1 MAVTEN
7 TELIE
12 GEPKKKSKLG
22 LVLGMVIA
30 LALGAGGFIA
40 TYTGLIGGSADPA
53 AEEMSPEAHAELP
66 PVSFVELDPL
76 IISLGSANKSRHL
89 RFHGSLEVVPGHEA
103 EVSSLLPRILDVL
116 NSYLRAVDL
125 EMLEDPTALIK
136 LRAHMLRR
144 VQLVAG
150 DSRVLDLLILEFVL
164 N

>member
-1 MAVTEN
+1 MAVTED
-7 TELIE
+7 TELAE

-22 LVLGMVIA
+22 LVLGLVIA
-30 LALGAGGFIA
+30 LVLGGGGFFA
-40 TYTGLIGGSADPA
+40 TYTGLIGAAPAANDPA
-53 AEEMSPEAHAELP
+53 KDQQTHDPLP

-76 IISLGSANKSRHL
+76 IISLGSASKSRHL
-89 RFHGSLEVVPGHEA
+89 RFHGTLEVVPGYEA
-103 EVSSLLPRILDVL
+103 EVSSLRPRIIDVL

-125 EMLEDPTALIK
+125 AMLEDPTALIK

-144 VQLVAG
+144 VQLVTG

>member
-7 TELIE
+7 TELID

-22 LVLGMVIA
+22 LLLGLVIA
-30 LALGAGGFIA
+30 LTLGAGGFFA
-40 TYTGLIGGSADPA
+40 TYTGLIGAAPA
-53 AEEMSPEAHAELP
+53 TPDSTQAQQTHEPLP

-76 IISLGSANKSRHL
+76 VISLGAGNKNRHL
-89 RFHGSLEVVPGHEA
+89 RFHGTLEVVPGYEA
-103 EVSSLLPRILDVL
+103 EVSSLRPRIVDVL

-125 EMLEDPTALIK
+125 RMLEDPTALIK

-144 VQLVAG
+144 VQLVTG